1 MIQYF
6 QNIRLH
12 GLLWIGI
19 FLLGVTIS
27 AIGQEN
33 QILSEAGKKEAGLTI
48 YVGVEEVRLDAVVL
62 DRKGRQITDLTAED
76 FEIRQDGQLQKITSS
91 TYISDNQAQPG
102 MKNGVSPNLKRALPI
117 PAPLLTRD
125 TVHRTIVFLVDDLSM
140 SFPDVYYAR
149 MSLQRFVERQMQPG
163 DLISIIQTKGGNAGL
178 QTFSSDKR
186 ELLARI
192 SNIRWNVSYPIRWD
206 VSDPSGIEQI
216 MLSMSFDPKIAAID
230 YCIKALLD
238 MPGRKTLLL
247 LSANVML
254 PNTDPVLYNRIKEKY
269 NALADSA
276 LRAGVVIHTLDILGL
291 VNSQAIA
298 LYGNVVVRAL
308 DAEGTYLHEG
318 LKLGPTPA
326 EQRRLQ
332 AEDRKTLEEIPL
344 SHKTGGLFLTGNNF
358 FLNGIGDADEL
369 MKGYYLLSYT
379 PPPATFSSD
388 SPKVIHKIKITVK
401 RPGSEVHSRDGF
413 YGTPGIL
420 SEPDKTKDPMME
432 AMMSPFR
439 NSDLKLN
446 LASGYINDPQSGYLV
461 RAWLHLDGNHLSF
474 VDEKDGSHSVSLLA
488 MAITSDVNGLVQ
500 DSGQMRI
507 GFPVN
512 DRDIRWIR
520 ENGLSVSLFLPA
532 KKPGAYYVRA
542 AVRDQVSG
550 AIGSAYQFMEI
561 PDLKKGGLSL
571 SSIFILNRD
580 EDASWIQS
588 GTAEKPQ
595 GPPDSTRQAAKRSQ
609 ALRKYRPGE
618 SFDYMAIIY
627 NAKAEEGLTPDLESQ
642 YVLYR
647 NGSEI
652 FKSSPAPVDVRN
664 AKDFRKISVSKKL
677 KLDNTLQPG
686 DYVLQLQVT
695 DKRMR
700 ERNLAAQ
707 TVDFEVDANPS
718 GLASEDQFGKG
729 APVEPKTR
737 TLMELTSK
745 ELLRLYPIVLGPIKS
760 ESSQD
765 QLEEILHRVGDNV
778 LTFFDTFSNTS
789 AKEQVRMF
797 RTLKDTS
804 GFTPVHYF
812 RTEERIEDYHYLILP
827 GSGISEGSWIE
838 DRADKRNQPVKE
850 VPGFMMSSGY
860 AAHSMY
866 LHPNH
871 QSNSLFRYI
880 GRDPGMRR
888 AHVIAFVQ
896 KPESRDYLAQIYDP
910 ALSATIRFLAQGFAW
925 VDSDTYQILRIYTEM
940 LLPQRETSLKET
952 NADIYYEK
960 VRFDNTSREFWLPK
974 EVRVRLDFP
983 DCRYFNWH
991 KYSDYHLFSV
1001 ESDYKITLPKVEK

>member
-1 MIQYF
+1 M
-6 QNIRLH
+6 
-12 GLLWIGI
+12 
-19 FLLGVTIS
+19 
-27 AIGQEN
+27 
-33 QILSEAGKKEAGLTI
+33 
-48 YVGVEEVRLDAVVL
+48 
-62 DRKGRQITDLTAED
+62 
-76 FEIRQDGQLQKITSS
+76 
-91 TYISDNQAQPG
+91 
-102 MKNGVSPNLKRALPI
+102 
-117 PAPLLTRD
+117 
-125 TVHRTIVFLVDDLSM
+125 
-140 SFPDVYYAR
+140 
-149 MSLQRFVERQMQPG
+149 
-163 DLISIIQTKGGNAGL
+163 
-178 QTFSSDKR
+178 
-186 ELLARI
+186 
-192 SNIRWNVSYPIRWD
+192 D
-206 VSDPSGIEQI
+206 VSDPSGIGQI
-216 MLSMSFDPKIAAID
+216 MLSTSFDPKIAAID
-230 YCIKALLD
+230 YCLKALLD
-238 MPGRKTLLL
+238 MPGRKSLLL

-254 PNTDPVLYNRIKEKY
+254 PNLGSGVIQSDQREIQ
-269 NALADSA
+269 
-276 LRAGVVIHTLDILGL
+276 RAGRL
-291 VNSQAIA
+291 SIA
-298 LYGNVVVRAL
+298 CWRGDSHAGYS
-308 DAEGTYLHEG
+308 GTYRHSRGFRRTLAWHDPKG
-318 LKLGPTPA
+318 PPRVPTPA
-326 EQRRLQ
+326 EIRRSQ
-332 AEDRKTLEEIPL
+332 AEDRSTLEEIPL

-379 PPPATFSSD
+379 PPANTFSSD

-461 RAWLHLDGNHLSF
+461 RAWLHLDGNRLSF

-507 GFPVN
+507 GFPVS

-520 ENGLSVSLFLPA
+520 ENGLSVSLSLPA
-532 KKPGAYYVRA
+532 KKPGDYYVRV

-588 GTAEKPQ
+588 GTAEKSQ
-595 GPPDSTRQAAKRSQ
+595 GPPDSTRQAPKRSQ

-652 FKSSPAPVDVRN
+652 FKSRPEPVDVRS

-707 TVDFEVDANPS
+707 TLDFEVDANSS
-718 GLASEDQFGKG
+718 GLASGDQFGKG

-745 ELLRLYPIVLGPIKS
+745 ELLRSYRIVLGPIKS

-778 LTFFDTFSNTS
+778 LTFFHDFSNTS
-789 AKEQVRMF
+789 SKEQVRMF

-804 GFTPVHYF
+804 GFTPVRYIG
-812 RTEERIEDYHYLILP
+812 TEERVEDYHYLILP

-838 DRADKRNQPVKE
+838 DRTDKRNQPVKE
-850 VPGFMMSSGY
+850 VPGFMISSGY
-860 AAHSMY
+860 AGESAY

-871 QSNSLFRYI
+871 QSSSLFRYI
-880 GRDPGMRR
+880 GRDPGRRR

-896 KPESRDYLAQIYDP
+896 KPESGDYLAQMYDP
-910 ALSATIRFLAQGFAW
+910 ALSATIRFLVQGFAW

-940 LLPQRETSLKET
+940 LLPQRETSLIGT
-952 NADIYYEK
+952 TADIYYEK

-1001 ESDYKITLPKVEK
+1001 ESDYKITLPKVDK